1 MKKVK
6 IIVIIVLM
14 VLFISVSEGKERALF
29 IDSTS
34 SQVFTPLRSFLERGE
49 RWEWIEISPAL
60 QGAEGL
66 DFSELQEKCDF
77 LFRGYERDDLLFF
90 EVVDLKTSSKILALV
105 RKKKTRIIC

>member
-1 MKKVK
+1 MG
-6 IIVIIVLM
+6 M
-14 VLFISVSEGKERALF
+14 DRNISCFA
-29 IDSTS
+29 
-34 SQVFTPLRSFLERGE
+34 
-49 RWEWIEISPAL
+49 
-60 QGAEGL
+60 GAEGL